1 MVISGLLVLLIGGFF
16 AVRIALESGSVM
28 AGDSSEN
35 MQETQAEE
43 VVETID
49 VEEYLQRMRAL
60 AHVSEEESLE
70 EHSVVENPPAL
81 LWPVTDAPVPNPG
94 ALLPFHRI
102 VAYYGNFYSTR
113 MGILGEYS
121 RDEVLRRLS
130 EAVLDWEEADP
141 STPVMPAIDYI
152 AVTAQASPG
161 SDGLYRF
168 RMPEEHIE
176 RAIAM
181 ADEIDGIVIL
191 EVQAGLANLMDEVE
205 HLEPYLTLP
214 QVHLAIDPEFA
225 MKYRQPPGTAVG
237 TVDASELNTIAEYL
251 AELVQT
257 HDLPPK
263 ILVVHRYT
271 QAMVTNS
278 DQITP
283 LTDVQVVMDMDGWG
297 TPGQKVATY
306 EAYIKNEPVQFT
318 GFKVFYKNDVRYAG
332 SYLMSPEQILQLLPQ
347 PIFVQYQ

>member
-1 MVISGLLVLLIGGFF
+1 MTIGTLLVLLIGGFF
-16 AVRIALESGSVM
+16 VARIALESALVL
-28 AGDSSEN
+28 AEDSSVDA
-35 MQETQAEE
+35 QETQTQE
-43 VVETID
+43 VVKTID
-49 VEEYLQRMRAL
+49 VEEYLRRMRVL
-60 AHVSEEESLE
+60 AHISEEESLE
-70 EHSVVENPPAL
+70 EPSVVESPPAF
-81 LWPVTDAPVPNPG
+81 LWPVTDAPIPNPG

-121 RDEVLRRLS
+121 KDEVLRRLS
-130 EAVLDWEEADP
+130 ETVLDWEEADP
-141 STPVMPAIDYI
+141 NTPVMPAIDYI

-271 QAMVTNS
+271 QSMVTNS

-283 LTDVQVVMDMDGWG
+283 FADVQVVMDMDGWG

-306 EAYIKNEPVQFT
+306 EAYIQKEPVQFT

-332 SYLMSPEQILQLLPQ
+332 SYLMSPEQILQLLPK
-347 PIFVQYQ
+347 PIFIQYQ

>member
-1 MVISGLLVLLIGGFF
+1 MTISALLVLLIGGFF
-16 AVRIALESGSVM
+16 AVRIALESVSVM
-28 AGDSSEN
+28 AGDSSEDA
-35 MQETQAEE
+35 QESQAEE
-43 VVETID
+43 VAQTID
-49 VEEYLQRMRAL
+49 VEEYLQRMRTL
-60 AHVSEEESLE
+60 AHVLEEESLE
-70 EHSVVENPPAL
+70 DPSVEENPPVL
-81 LWPVTDAPVPNPG
+81 LWPVTDAPIPNPG
-94 ALLPFHRI
+94 ALLPFKRI

-121 RDEVLRRLS
+121 RDEVLRRLN

-161 SDGLYRF
+161 GDGLYRF

-176 RAIAM
+176 RAIDM
-181 ADEIDGIVIL
+181 ADEIGGIVIL

-205 HLEPYLTLP
+205 HLEPYLSLP

-271 QAMVTNS
+271 QSMVTNS

-283 LTDVQVVMDMDGWG
+283 LADVQVVMDMDGWG
-297 TPGQKVATY
+297 TPGQKIATY
-306 EAYIKNEPVQFT
+306 KAYIQEEPVQFT
-318 GFKVFYKNDVRYAG
+318 GFKVFYKNDVRYTG
-332 SYLMSPEQILQLLPQ
+332 SYLMSPEQILQLLPK
-347 PIFVQYQ
+347 PIFIQYQ

>member
-1 MVISGLLVLLIGGFF
+1 MKNHWVLLTISVLLVLLISGF
-16 AVRIALESGSVM
+16 AGVM
-28 AGDSSEN
+28 ARDSSEDI
-35 MQETQAEE
+35 QETQAEE
-43 VVETID
+43 DAQTID

-60 AHVSEEESLE
+60 AHVLEEESLE
-70 EHSVVENPPAL
+70 DPSVVESPLAL
-81 LWPVTDAPVPNPG
+81 LWPVTDAPIPNPD
-94 ALLPFHRI
+94 ALLPFNRI

-141 STPVMPAIDYI
+141 NTPVIPAIDYI

-161 SDGLYRF
+161 RDGLYRF

-176 RAIAM
+176 RAIDM
-181 ADEIDGIVIL
+181 ADEIGGIVIL
-191 EVQAGLANLMDEVE
+191 EVQAGLAHLMDEVE
-205 HLEPYLTLP
+205 HLEPYLSLP

-225 MKYRQPPGTAVG
+225 MKYGQPPGTAVG

-251 AELVQT
+251 AELIQI

-271 QAMVTNS
+271 QSMVTNS

-283 LTDVQVVMDMDGWG
+283 LENVQVVMDMDGWG
-297 TPGQKVATY
+297 SPGQKVATY
-306 EAYIKNEPVQFT
+306 EAYIQKEPVQFT

-332 SYLMSPEQILQLLPQ
+332 SYLMSPQQILQLLPQ
-347 PIFVQYQ
+347 PIFIQYQ